1 MVPNAANK
9 YDLSLQIACIG
20 PSYTNYHQL
29 FIDNDFAGSFVA
41 RNSESALTSALEQI
55 GISKS
60 LHISRIMVLL
70 MQLKS
75 GDATVLET
83 ASSQPFP

>member
-1 MVPNAANK
+1 MVPNVGNK
-9 YDLSLQIACIG
+9 CDLSLQIACIG

-29 FIDNDFAGSFVA
+29 FIDNDFAGNFVA

-55 GISKS
+55 GVSKT
-60 LHISRIMVLL
+60 LHVSRIMVLL

-75 GDATVLET
+75 GEATVLAT
-83 ASSQPFP
+83 ASSQAFT